1 MQAKN
6 TYMSTINFITCS
18 TTTAKLLDITAICAI
33 KLRHKFTIHLLRSY
47 FYAFFGYSHMFR
59 QPRYDDTIQ
68 TQKFISSKCI
78 LSRFTKYKMLRNFS
92 LLNWDIIINSA
103 FFLIFT
109 FYIPTSKIVHVQLIK
124 SLKCITSTF
133 LHLES
138 TEYKNLVDI

>member
-18 TTTAKLLDITAICAI
+18 TTTAKSLDITAICAI

-59 QPRYDDTIQ
+59 HDDTIQ

-103 FFLIFT
+103 FPLIST
-109 FYIPTSKIVHVQLIK
+109 FYITTSKIVHVQLIK
-124 SLKCITSTF
+124 SLKCIISTF

-138 TEYKNLVDI
+138 TKK